1 MSKQAIYDHRYRQ
14 RGATTTRRKSVG
26 RHAAVID
33 KRIADTLAGIDDEQ
47 RRRGRAWTQNGTTD

>member
-14 RGATTTRRKSVG
+14 RGATTAR
-26 RHAAVID
+26 RHAAVAD

-47 RRRGRAWTQNGTTD
+47 RRQGRAWT